1 MLLKLEQKTF
11 LLSSKAVSSMQ
22 KIWTNRVYFA
32 ILLCSLEE
40 PAAQKSRLKDA
51 GTVPKQV
58 SDQRPLEGKSR
69 EGSSCCHTL
78 FNVFF
83 PTVFAFVQGLE
94 NPLRKSTCFAIAHC
108 KLVSETHHRHDKDG

>member
-58 SDQRPLEGKSR
+58 SDRRPLEGKSPEGILMLSYIVQYSLSYSIRFCTGFR
-69 EGSSCCHTL
+69 ES
-78 FNVFF
+78 
-83 PTVFAFVQGLE
+83 LE
-94 NPLRKSTCFAIAHC
+94 KVHVLCDCSLQAY
-108 KLVSETHHRHDKDG
+108 VKDAPPPC